1 MRSRLPQHGGW
12 DTGLEAKAREVLALR
27 YSESNGH
34 LDYTICQRADD
45 SRYGIGEGKECRKG
59 KEVSREEVLTMLTRE
74 GLVRTDKQR
83 ERLRQLDDKTLAKVA
98 DRAVTRAEQ
107 GTLKIAGKIQEK
119 QGLDEGQAKRAA
131 TAVRALKYDPSGSKK
146 EGGANLQDPGEAA
159 KYAEFYANKQDLKYK
174 SPFDTDPKVVKA
186 TLAQLKE
193 EMPASDY
200 QKLMTALGGKGSPT
214 KEQLDAAGWKG
225 RGERAEAVLKSLMDN
240 DFKDVMGKEL
250 SWRQGLQ
257 LDHKRAGST
266 GGSDRPDNWIW
277 ISTASNQVKGGMEA
291 AAKKRQGTAV
301 EKEDFIRRGLIEKL
315 QANARM
321 TPDQVREAKAA
332 GSMGASAKAEKAAA
346 MRDNLPLMTPQQRAE
361 RIRDASIDDLKAMLK
376 GSVNPDKTNP
386 ATGRKPSYRPV
397 LSGGGGA
404 RVRKDYGTGPQMK
417 SLMRLRWG
425 EKLEEN
431 DIKNIGAMLGAST
444 GSTKSAKDKLE
455 ELLGNFPP
463 TSGLTA
469 AERVA
474 IIKEAG

>member
-1 MRSRLPQHGGW
+1 MPRLSQFGGW
-12 DTGLEAKAREVLALR
+12 DPALEADIREAMALR
-27 YSESNGH
+27 FSEASES
-34 LDYTICQRADD
+34 LDFTICQRADT
-45 SRYGIGEGKECRKG
+45 SRYGIAGGKQCRKG
-59 KEVSREEVLTMLTRE
+59 REVSREEVFAMLSRE
-74 GLVRTDKQR
+74 GLIRSDKQR
-83 ERLRQLDDKTLAKVA
+83 EKLMKLDDPTLAKVA

-107 GTLKIAGKIQEK
+107 GTLKIAGKIQAKGE
-119 QGLDEGQAKRAA
+119 LDEEQAKKAA
-131 TAVRALKYDPSGSKK
+131 TAVRALKYDPSGGKK
-146 EGGANLQDPGEAA
+146 EGGANLQSPTEAA
-159 KYAEFYANKQDLKYK
+159 KYADFYANKKDLSYK
-174 SPFDTDPKVVKA
+174 APLDTDPKVVKA
-186 TLAQLKE
+186 TLSQLKE
-193 EMPASDY
+193 EMPPSDY

-214 KEQLDAAGWKG
+214 KEQLEAAGWKG

-240 DFKDVMGKEL
+240 DFRDVMGTEL

-291 AAKKRQGTAV
+291 AAKKRQGTAT

-315 QANARM
+315 QANAAM
-321 TPDQVREAKAA
+321 TPQQVRDAKAA

-361 RIRDASIDDLKAMLK
+361 RIRDASTEDLKAMLK
-376 GSVNPDKTNP
+376 GSVNPDKINP

-397 LSGGGGA
+397 LSGGSGA

-425 EKLEEN
+425 DELDQA
-431 DIKNIGAMLGAST
+431 DIKNLGAMLRAST
-444 GSTKSAKDKLE
+444 GSTKSPKDKLD

-463 TSGLTA
+463 VSAPASNVLQ
-469 AERVA
+469 A
-474 IIKEAG
+474 IIREAG